1 MFSIKI
7 SGCCDD
13 CGCLLLT
20 MTTMDMNGTM
30 TTDCTILSKL
40 HVCHG
45 YIRKTLQKTKQV
57 ENFSYESN
65 TCSVYSCFFHLVR
78 INRLRWE
85 SWLSFFP
92 NKRPSPVTINSQASG
107 GTNEFLEVGRGP
119 EGPKVATE
127 AVSHPC
133 QNKSTVE
140 TFETKRDIGTYMI
153 GGCFLTCQVCFF
165 CLQLITSWILN
176 LSQKESLTF
185 KLEPFPANKGHSLV
199 IVRLRTHG

>member
-1 MFSIKI
+1 
-7 SGCCDD
+7 
-13 CGCLLLT
+13 
-20 MTTMDMNGTM
+20 MNGTM

-45 YIRKTLQKTKQV
+45 YIRKASKKQSKLKASAMKATHVLFIVVFSISYTLIG
-57 ENFSYESN
+57 FAESPG
-65 TCSVYSCFFHLVR
+65 SVSFR
-78 INRLRWE
+78 INDHHQ
-85 SWLSFFP
+85 S
-92 NKRPSPVTINSQASG
+92 PSTPRHPVER
-107 GTNEFLEVGRGP
+107 TNFLKLVEAPR
-119 EGPKVATE
+119 GPKVATE
-127 AVSHPC
+127 AVSHPW

-140 TFETKRDIGTYMI
+140 TLESKRDIGAYMI

-185 KLEPFPANKGHSLV
+185 KLEPFSANKGHSLV